1 MMLEVA
7 YEIVALLLHM
17 RLSPF
22 TGGGGGG
29 MITNR
34 SVGLDPSAVV
44 LMQSSI

>member
-22 TGGGGGG
+22 TGGGG